1 MYKPPS
7 IHYCSCYV
15 LIAAVIQIL
24 VQCTPRLKVLSYTL
38 AISMLQMLVTRL
50 SFSVHWVA
58 TRNISVLKYT
68 YSPPVIKESH
78 VVSYSVCRR
87 KQSNCILEFIC
98 KRVPTCSLQSI
109 CKFVA
114 SLSIVT
120 DPCLLN
126 NNRLLV
132 FCCFTCSCHCYMTET
147 MGTHVYLYLLVIK
160 SMCTQTPVQ
169 VCFKLFAY
177 NYAIHNA

>member
-1 MYKPPS
+1 M
-7 IHYCSCYV
+7 
-15 LIAAVIQIL
+15 
-24 VQCTPRLKVLSYTL
+24 
-38 AISMLQMLVTRL
+38 
-50 SFSVHWVA
+50 HWVA

-87 KQSNCILEFIC
+87 KQSNCILEFLC
-98 KRVPTCSLQSI
+98 ERVPTCSLQSI
-109 CKFVA
+109 CKFVP

-147 MGTHVYLYLLVIK
+147 MGTTCIFIFACHKINVYTNTIT
-160 SMCTQTPVQ
+160 SMFQT
-169 VCFKLFAY
+169 VCIQLCQT
-177 NYAIHNA
+177 